1 MDVKGARILA
11 ERIAAA
17 SRRREVTPARPGNP
31 SRCADCGGPIAPI
44 LVRLGSVSCHDC
56 RTAKLPR

>member
-11 ERIAAA
+11 DRIAAVGRQREA
-17 SRRREVTPARPGNP
+17 SATPPGNP
-31 SRCADCGGPIAPI
+31 LRCADCGGPIAAI

-56 RTAKLPR
+56 RSSKLPR

>member
-11 ERIAAA
+11 ERIALNGRRQEAAA
-17 SRRREVTPARPGNP
+17 SRPG
-31 SRCADCGGPIAPI
+31 SRLRCSDCGGPIAPI

-56 RTAKLPR
+56 RTGKHPR

>member
-17 SRRREVTPARPGNP
+17 GGRPAAETSPRT
-31 SRCADCGGPIAPI
+31 SARCVECGGPIAAI

-56 RTAKLPR
+56 RTGKLAR